1 MQREYFST
9 QRDFLNAGVFSELR
23 VGVGLSV
30 GECFSTQGR
39 RRVSMQRECFSM
51 QGGVSP
57 RRVVLFNAVSI
68 AQRRVGPGLTAGEC
82 FSTQGL
88 FLNSRRSFLT

>member
-1 MQREYFST
+1 MFLNTREYFSTQREYFSMQREYFST

-68 AQRRVGPGLTAGEC
+68 AQ
-82 FSTQGL
+82 
-88 FLNSRRSFLT
+88 